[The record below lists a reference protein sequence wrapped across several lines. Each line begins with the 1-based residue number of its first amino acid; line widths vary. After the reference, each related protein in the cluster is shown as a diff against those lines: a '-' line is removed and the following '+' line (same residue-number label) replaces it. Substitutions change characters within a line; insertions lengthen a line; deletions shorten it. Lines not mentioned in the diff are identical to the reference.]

1 MSARAAG
8 AASELLVQ
16 SLTETAAAMRR
27 SEQRCRSA
35 YTAPGP
41 LRDASERL
49 ADTYARAAVVFE
61 EELEAVGRQLADE
74 AVGVTASGAVVHRL
88 RASVGV
94 TASGAVVPTPDLAGM
109 NRGRAAVGMP
119 PLVLED
125 LPPRL
130 RCPGG
135 MALCP
140 ACGGAKP
147 RVGPYRCWEGWH
159 DVPAHTA
166 HDFEQVA
173 GGHCGVCGY
182 GHK

>member
-1 MSARAAG
+1 VSARAAG

-74 AVGVTASGAVVHRL
+74 AVGVTASGAVV
-88 RASVGV
+88 
-94 TASGAVVPTPDLAGM
+94 PTPDLAGM

-147 RVGPYRCWEGWH
+147 RVGPNRCWEGWH
-159 DVPAHTA
+159 DLPAHTA